1 MGAEKWLSQKWWII
15 SFGDVPP
22 SSTIC
27 FSGGVVDVVAM
38 WIPLVDILA
47 EAWGKR
53 TLETLKIRPA
63 FKTLALVFFVFILPL
78 AFCSHWMYRNS
89 ETFRA
94 TNLSLRWLWD
104 VERMLHLECTN
115 TTCTTKEHN
124 YWRFWFQSMVWYLIY
139 LQWHVFNNPRLA
151 ASPLGS
157 KVGGTDW
164 KMEGSGTWST
174 CGS

>member
-1 MGAEKWLSQKWWII
+1 MVNYII
-15 SFGDVPP
+15 WGCSTIINHSLFWGSCSHVDSFGRHMRRH
-22 SSTIC
+22 
-27 FSGGVVDVVAM
+27 GEKGR
-38 WIPLVDILA
+38 W
-47 EAWGKR
+47 
-53 TLETLKIRPA
+53 LETLKIRPA
-63 FKTLALVFFVFILPL
+63 FKTLALVFLYVFLTVSL
-78 AFCSHWMYRNS
+78 LLTLMYRNS

-94 TNLSLRWLWD
+94 TNLSLRWLGD

-115 TTCTTKEHN
+115 TTYTTKEHN

>member
-1 MGAEKWLSQKWWII
+1 MVNYII
-15 SFGDVPP
+15 WGCSTIINHLLFWGSCRCCSHVDSFGRH
-22 SSTIC
+22 I
-27 FSGGVVDVVAM
+27 SGGM
-38 WIPLVDILA
+38 
-47 EAWGKR
+47 GKKDAGD
-53 TLETLKIRPA
+53 TEDTPCIQDA
-63 FKTLALVFFVFILPL
+63 GTCFFVFILPL